1 MEAILLFMAE
11 AMPFEQ
17 LVADLKEA
25 TENYENSISEEDKE
39 AAKNKIFMASLLIV
53 TKEKVEKDG
62 GFMNA
67 VKGFEQSKE
76 AYDIG
81 SRIMGTDKES

>member
-1 MEAILLFMAE
+1 MEAMLLFMAG
-11 AMPFEQ
+11 AIPFEQ
-17 LVADLKEA
+17 LLSDLKEGIDS
-25 TENYENSISEEDKE
+25 YDNSMSEEDRE
-39 AAKNKIFMASLLIV
+39 NAKNKIFMASLLIV

-81 SRIMGTDKES
+81 SRIMGTNEES